1 MSEPYQYLVPPPF
14 VWKSKS
20 TDPMDVKVNQLI
32 QEHIPGQSFGVG
44 LIGVPLSR
52 SSISPS
58 AASENP
64 HAIRSIWKS
73 FTTYNIDYDIDL
85 SCLQIADLG
94 DIKMHVTD
102 IPRCHQN
109 IENGMVEVFEKNL
122 PFLPI
127 SIGGDHSITN
137 PLVKG
142 IKKHL
147 GDPKIGIIQFD
158 THFDLRNLQ
167 DGGPSNGTPIRG
179 LIESNAIEGQHVVN
193 IGLHGYFNAFAL
205 KKYADEHHVKYVT
218 LREARKKGIEQVVQ
232 EAIQYLS
239 ERVEYIYVTVDI
251 DVLDIAFAPAA
262 PASTPGG
269 MYSWELFEAVYL
281 LGQEQK
287 VYAMDIVCLDPNRDH
302 RDLITVKTGAHVIL
316 NFLCGYTKRNS

>member
-1 MSEPYQYLVPPPF
+1 M
-14 VWKSKS
+14 VWKSKAA
-20 TDPMDVKVNQLI
+20 DRLDIKMNQLI
-32 QEHIPGQSFGVG
+32 QEHTPGQSFDVG

-64 HAIRSIWKS
+64 NAIRSVWKS
-73 FTTYNIDYDIDL
+73 FSSYNIDFDVDL

-94 DIKMHVTD
+94 DVKMHVTD

-109 IENGMVEVFEKNL
+109 IENGIVEVLAKN
-122 PFLPI
+122 PSFLPV
-127 SIGGDHSITN
+127 SVGGDHSITN
-137 PLVKG
+137 PIVKG
-142 IKKHL
+142 LKKHL
-147 GDPKIGIIQFD
+147 GAAKIGIIQFD
-158 THFDLRNLQ
+158 THFDLRSLQ

-179 LIESNAIEGQHVVN
+179 LIESRTIEGQHVVN
-193 IGLHGYFNAFAL
+193 IGLHGYFNSLAL
-205 KKYADEHHVKYVT
+205 KQYADEQNVRYVT

-239 ERVEYIYVTVDI
+239 ERVDTIYVTVDI

-269 MYSWELFEAVYL
+269 MHSWELFEAVYL
-281 LGQEQK
+281 LGKEK
-287 VYAMDIVCLDPNRDH
+287 RVCALDIVCLDPNRDH

-316 NFLCGYTKRNS
+316 NFLCGFAGRDK